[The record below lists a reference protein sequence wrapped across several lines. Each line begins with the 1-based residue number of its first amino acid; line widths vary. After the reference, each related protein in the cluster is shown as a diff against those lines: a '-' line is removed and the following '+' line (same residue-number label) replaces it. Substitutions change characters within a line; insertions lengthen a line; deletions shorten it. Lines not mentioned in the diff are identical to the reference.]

1 MKAVR
6 EFVINAVVGGVL
18 VLLPVYLAVLLLLQ
32 GMKMVGNV
40 VHPIAAMLPDLGPG
54 EDVLSLLVVLSA
66 CFVVGAAVRTR
77 AGQVVLDR
85 MEMTFF
91 GRLPGYALFRS
102 LTHRLVGEGDEKV
115 WKPALVEFDDVIV
128 PAFIVEELEDGRF
141 TIFAPSAPTP
151 FTGAVYIFNRD
162 RVHLVDIPFAVA
174 LKSFSRWGSG
184 SKDLVA
190 AMTRE
195 EPPSR
200 HDA

>member
-85 MEMTFF
+85 MEMTFSEDFPATLSF
-91 GRLPGYALFRS
+91 GA
-102 LTHRLVGEGDEKV
+102 
-115 WKPALVEFDDVIV
+115 
-128 PAFIVEELEDGRF
+128 
-141 TIFAPSAPTP
+141 
-151 FTGAVYIFNRD
+151 
-162 RVHLVDIPFAVA
+162 
-174 LKSFSRWGSG
+174 
-184 SKDLVA
+184 
-190 AMTRE
+190 
-195 EPPSR
+195 
-200 HDA
+200 